1 MSVHPSGSG
10 PDRISMCPVRLRAFL
25 LCSCVR
31 RHAYRLAL
39 RRLHLEVWRQT
50 DTKAPPPIPPT
61 ATCLTAQPG
70 VPETAVCKAPPAC
83 MVPQPG
89 VQGECPDLFQQRPI
103 PCIPAPRIGITP
115 GSMGWIPALS
125 LQPAKMRGPVWP
137 LSDFNRSIQE
147 IRRSDCTASVP
158 ETAVCKAPPAC
169 MVPLG
174 PRHDG
179 LCWHT
184 PPGAHVAQC
193 PPKGPRRARPRCGEA
208 CRCLGGCSSSK
219 CCGGTKSC
227 SRGSTVHGERHYCW
241 QCFGP
246 DRASEPTAAP
256 SPEAPDGAH
265 PVSCRPCWHTAKG
278 RGCQKKGCPF
288 LPQTSCPSRRAT
300 PRRKTQTVCGQEQRQ
315 DTCAARATGN
325 DLKRHMWRWD
335 MTTAVYKN
343 NTHAR
348 TGHMQAHT
356 GTVRLLVGP
365 DRAPVMI
372 CVDHSNSASSQLA
385 REHGG
390 PLSTTPHPIFS
401 IFPSQ
406 HLR

>member
-70 VPETAVCKAPPAC
+70 VPETAVCKAP
-83 MVPQPG
+83 
-89 VQGECPDLFQQRPI
+89 
-103 PCIPAPRIGITP
+103 PRIGITP

-184 PPGAHVAQC
+184 PPGAHVAQR
-193 PPKGPRRARPRCGEA
+193 PPKGPRRARRCGEA
-208 CRCLGGCSSSK
+208 CRCLGGCSSSR
-219 CCGGTKSC
+219 CCGGPKSC

-246 DRASEPTAAP
+246 ERASLNNQASELTAAQSP
-256 SPEAPDGAH
+256 AAQWLNAPPEAH
-265 PVSCRPCWHTAKG
+265 PGSCRPCWFTAKG
-278 RGCQKKGCPF
+278 KGCHRNGCLFCHKPHVTADVRH
-288 LPQTSCPSRRAT
+288 PGGRY
-300 PRRKTQTVCGQEQRQ
+300 RQ
-315 DTCAARATGN
+315 LVA
-325 DLKRHMWRWD
+325 KRNG
-335 MTTAVYKN
+335 K
-343 NTHAR
+343 THAQR
-348 TGHMQAHT
+348 ERQAT
-356 GTVRLLVGP
+356 
-365 DRAPVMI
+365 I
-372 CVDHSNSASSQLA
+372 
-385 REHGG
+385 
-390 PLSTTPHPIFS
+390 
-401 IFPSQ
+401 
-406 HLR
+406 

>member
-83 MVPQPG
+83 MVP
-89 VQGECPDLFQQRPI
+89 
-103 PCIPAPRIGITP
+103 
-115 GSMGWIPALS
+115 
-125 LQPAKMRGPVWP
+125 
-137 LSDFNRSIQE
+137 
-147 IRRSDCTASVP
+147 
-158 ETAVCKAPPAC
+158 
-169 MVPLG
+169 LG

-184 PPGAHVAQC
+184 PPGAHVAQR
-193 PPKGPRRARPRCGEA
+193 PPKGPRRARRCGEA

-246 DRASEPTAAP
+246 ERASLNNQASELTAAQSP
-256 SPEAPDGAH
+256 AAQWLNAPPEAH
-265 PVSCRPCWHTAKG
+265 PGSCRPCWFTAKG
-278 RGCQKKGCPF
+278 KGCHRNGCLFCHKPHVTADVRH
-288 LPQTSCPSRRAT
+288 PGGRY
-300 PRRKTQTVCGQEQRQ
+300 RQ
-315 DTCAARATGN
+315 LVA
-325 DLKRHMWRWD
+325 KRNG
-335 MTTAVYKN
+335 K
-343 NTHAR
+343 THAQR
-348 TGHMQAHT
+348 ERQAT
-356 GTVRLLVGP
+356 
-365 DRAPVMI
+365 I
-372 CVDHSNSASSQLA
+372 
-385 REHGG
+385 
-390 PLSTTPHPIFS
+390 
-401 IFPSQ
+401 
-406 HLR
+406 